1 MSLETLDGVRA
12 RNSESIWLKLSA
24 HLQAEELFRNLVAES
39 PVGIYIVQDGKFVY
53 VNQSLQNSAG
63 YTGEEFIGMN
73 SLDLVVPEDRETVR
87 KNATAMLKRETATA
101 YEFRITHKS
110 GEIRWAS
117 ETVASIRFC
126 GRRASIGNFVDITAL
141 KKIEEQLT
149 GQGKAESIGQL
160 VLGIAHKINN
170 PLTSIIGFSDLI
182 LQQEIPEDL
191 RTDVKIINDEAQNI
205 SRILKSLI
213 ILIRGDQ
220 RNNPII
226 GINNNS

>member
-1 MSLETLDGVRA
+1 MSLETLDGERT
-12 RNSESIWLKLSA
+12 RSSESVWLRLSA

-39 PVGIYIVQDGKFVY
+39 PVGIYIVQDGRFVY
-53 VNQSLQNSAG
+53 VNQSLQTSAG
-63 YTGEEFIGMN
+63 YTESEFIGMK

-87 KNATAMLKRETATA
+87 KNAVAMLKGLTATP
-101 YEFRITHKS
+101 YEFRITHKN
-110 GEIRWAS
+110 GEIKWAS

-126 GRRASIGNFVDITAL
+126 GKRASIGNYVDITAL
-141 KKIEEQLT
+141 KKIEAQLT
-149 GQGKAESIGQL
+149 GRGKAESIAQL

-182 LQQEIPEDL
+182 LLSEIPDDL

-213 ILIRGDQ
+213 ILIRGDDTK
-220 RNNPII
+220 NPII
-226 GINNNS
+226 GMDG